1 MFSGRFNSPQ
11 NVSTDEVY
19 NVILNSNDAGGS
31 TTSALFNFDW
41 SILPDR
47 SYQVHYSFNSSTV
60 NTVASPQI
68 AMIYSD
74 MFSATNTYVATNQA
88 GRTTAT
94 TSNFLGVA
102 YPYIVST
109 TSTLHAE
116 DSTSAPIFIQTRPN
130 NNQFTITIQTNASA
144 PTPYPSLP
152 AWVLVLQ
159 FVPYDKTQKILM

>member
-1 MFSGRFNSPQ
+1 MFSGRFNSEQ
-11 NVSTDEVY
+11 NISADEVY

-47 SYQVHYSFNSSTV
+47 PYQVHYSFNSATV
-60 NTVASPQI
+60 NTVANPQI

-74 MFSATNTYVATNQA
+74 LFSATNTYIASNQA
-88 GRTTAT
+88 GRTTAS
-94 TSNFLGVA
+94 TSNFIGVA

-116 DSTSAPIFIQTRPN
+116 DSTSAPIFIHTRPN
-130 NNQFTITIQTNASA
+130 NNQFTVTVQSNASA

-152 AWVLVLQ
+152 AWVMVLQ
-159 FVPYDKTQKILM
+159 FVPYDKAQKVLL